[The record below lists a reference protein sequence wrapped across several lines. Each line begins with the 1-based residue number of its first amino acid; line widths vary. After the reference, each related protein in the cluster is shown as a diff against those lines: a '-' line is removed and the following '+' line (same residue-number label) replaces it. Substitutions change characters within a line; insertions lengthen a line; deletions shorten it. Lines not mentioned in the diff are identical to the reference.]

1 MKTYNM
7 FLICCALLLSSCGIM
22 GTKPVQPQP
31 PTPAIDPLEKL
42 HADIDV
48 VLQDA
53 LFTTASIGIKVV
65 AVETGEVIYVKN
77 ANKLHHPASTTKL
90 FTAATALAKLGSGY
104 QFATTLYTDTIKDT
118 QIVGNIYLKGSAD
131 PVLQSDDIVEL
142 CEALAQTGVKTIQED
157 IVVDETYLDTVR
169 EGPGWMWDDKPLRIS
184 ALSIRNIEPDAKTGS
199 RAIACGR
206 FLKTILTQ
214 KGIDVT
220 GEVVS
225 GTVPPEANRVAAH
238 LSPPLAD
245 IIKLMNKPSDNWVAE
260 MLFKTIGAEVKGE
273 PGTWKKGREVI
284 TEFLGEIMGEPPAH
298 RFVDG
303 SGLSRYNLLNAELL
317 TKLLVYM
324 SHNFELMPEFMT
336 SLPIAGVDGTL
347 KNRMQGMYAEKTLRA
362 KTGTLSGV
370 SALAGYTTTAD
381 GEVFAFGV
389 LVSHY
394 VGSAASARGIQDK
407 IGNYL
412 TKFSRHPISNIN
424 GKLSQ
429 NE

>member
-1 MKTYNM
+1 MKTYSI
-7 FLICCALLLSSCGIM
+7 FLICCILLLSSCGIF
-22 GTKPVQPQP
+22 GTKPIQPQP
-31 PTPAIDPLEKL
+31 PTPSIDPLEKL

-65 AVETGEVIYVKN
+65 AVETGEVIYAKN

-90 FTAATALAKLGSGY
+90 FTAATALAKLGLDY
-104 QFATTLYTDTIKDT
+104 RFKTTLYTDTTKDA
-118 QIVGNIYLKGSAD
+118 QVVGNVYLKGSAD

-142 CEALAQTGVKTIQED
+142 CEALAQTGVKTIQGD

-184 ALSIRNIEPDAKTGS
+184 ALSIRSIEPDAKTGS
-199 RAIACGR
+199 RAIACGHL
-206 FLKTILTQ
+206 LKTTLTQ
-214 KGIDVT
+214 KGVDVT

-225 GTVPPEANRVAAH
+225 GTVPSEANRVATH

-245 IIKLMNKPSDNWVAE
+245 IIKLMNKPSDNWIAE
-260 MLFKTIGAEVKGE
+260 MLFKAIGAEVKGE
-273 PGTWKKGREVI
+273 PGTWKKGREAVA
-284 TEFLGEIMGEPPAH
+284 EFLGEIMDEPPAH

-303 SGLSRYNLLNAELL
+303 SGLSRYNLLNTELL
-317 TKLLVYM
+317 TKLLVYIY
-324 SHNFELMPEFMT
+324 HNFELMPEFMT

-381 GEVFAFGV
+381 GEVFAFGI

-412 TKFSRHPISNIN
+412 TQFRRHPASATNA
-424 GKLSQ
+424 LP
-429 NE
+429 

>member
-1 MKTYNM
+1 MKTYSI
-7 FLICCALLLSSCGIM
+7 FLFCCILLFSGCGIF
-22 GTKPVQPQP
+22 GTKPVEPQP
-31 PTPAIDPLEKL
+31 PTTSIDPLEKL
-42 HADIDV
+42 QADIDT

-65 AVETGEVIYVKN
+65 AVETGEVIYAKN

-90 FTAATALAKLGSGY
+90 FTAATALAKLGSDY
-104 QFATTLYTDTIKDT
+104 KFATTLYTDTTTDT
-118 QIVGNIYLKGSAD
+118 QVVGNVYLKGRAD

-142 CEALAQTGVKTIQED
+142 CDALVQIGVKTIQGD
-157 IVVDETYLDTVR
+157 IVVDETYFDTVR

-184 ALSIRNIEPDAKTGS
+184 ALSIRNIEPDVKTSS
-199 RAIACGR
+199 RAIACGHL
-206 FLKTILTQ
+206 LKTTLTQ
-214 KGIDVT
+214 KGI
-220 GEVVS
+220 EVLGKIIS
-225 GTVPPEANRVAAH
+225 GTVPSDANRVATH

-245 IIKLMNKPSDNWVAE
+245 IIKLMNKPSDNWIAE
-260 MLFKTIGAEVKGE
+260 MLFKTIGAEVKGV
-273 PGTWKKGREVI
+273 PGTWKKGRETV
-284 TEFLGEIMGEPPAH
+284 TQFLGEIMGEPPTH

-317 TKLLVYM
+317 TKLLFYM
-324 SHNFELMPEFMT
+324 YHNFELMPEFMV

-347 KNRMQGMYAEKTLRA
+347 RNRMQGMYAEKTLRA

-381 GEVFAFGV
+381 GEVLAFGI
-389 LVSHY
+389 LIGHY

-412 TKFSRHPISNIN
+412 TQFSRHSTEKP
-424 GKLSQ
+424 
-429 NE
+429 